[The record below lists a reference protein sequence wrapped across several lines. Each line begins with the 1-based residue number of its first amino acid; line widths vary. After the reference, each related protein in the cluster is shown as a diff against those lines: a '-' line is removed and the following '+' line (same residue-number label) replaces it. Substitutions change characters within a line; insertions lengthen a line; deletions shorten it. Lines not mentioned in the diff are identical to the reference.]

1 MSDWPVEEA
10 GRKPRPQQVLP
21 PQSSSCQGNQLA
33 DGCGGGRRLIQQILD
48 PTWWLVDDVSDELK
62 MSWSLELGHRET
74 TLAKV
79 VHFLITTLY
88 LIFTIFTTT
97 QSKKKT
103 PFVCWLKLRPA
114 VVLLGGTSDAWQG
127 NNEEKRTLMQNV
139 KSLQVIKGRKR
150 KIFLGKSHGP
160 HLFI

>member
-10 GRKPRPQQVLP
+10 GRKPRPQVLP
-21 PQSSSCQGNQLA
+21 PQSSLCQGNQLA
-33 DGCGGGRRLIQQILD
+33 DGCGGGRRLMSSRSWIQPGD
-48 PTWWLVDDVSDELK
+48 WWTTCL